1 MAAPQGREARM
12 ATLILLVEDNADNR
26 DIYTTILR
34 HHGYQVAEATD
45 GETGVRLAR
54 ELGPAVILMDV
65 TMPGMDGWEATR
77 LIKADPATAA
87 IPVVALTAHA
97 MAEDRRR
104 AVEAGCDA
112 YLSKPVEPSRV
123 VEEVRRQ
130 VERAAAAAE

>member
-1 MAAPQGREARM
+1 M

-34 HHGYQVAEATD
+34 HHGYQVVEATD

-54 ELGPAVILMDV
+54 ELIPAVILMDV

-104 AVEAGCDA
+104 ATEAGCDA

-130 VERAAAAAE
+130 VERAAAPAE